1 MTSSEGAKRRYW
13 LAGRREDGQ
22 DRYFREAL
30 DADLWEAGDADH
42 WDACWY
48 TGMPKPDVYEKL
60 SAGDRIN
67 HIPGNNALTIK
78 SRLAQSL
85 ETTRLR
91 VSEECGANSPFARRA
106 SFYPDTFPLP
116 ERYHALQ
123 DAAHAN
129 PDIRWILKPRN
140 SARGQGISLVRDIA
154 AVPKD
159 AKWMVQR
166 YLERAHLM
174 HGHKYVLRLYVL
186 ITSVEPLRAYLY
198 HEGFAKLASEPYD
211 LNAPFNIF
219 SHLTNPDINA
229 TNTESETPVVFIPF
243 SDYRG
248 WLRDQGHDDT
258 ALFAKLRDLVT
269 ITMISAR
276 DHMAQRMA
284 ELGPHGDGAY
294 EIIGLDCLVDA
305 DLEPWILECNL
316 SPSLDICAAPE
327 DGGIREEEI
336 KSQLVKDMVAMLGF
350 NETRPRASDEVDA
363 PQARIIAQAE
373 EENARS
379 GGWQRLIPA
388 DDPAHVLP
396 FFSMPRAAD
405 MVLADAVAGAPVARP
420 RIIPAAVSE
429 IVGTQTLSLFA
440 QQNGRLY
447 KLNEMA
453 SWIWLHA
460 IDGQDPDTIANGLIA
475 MHPDLDE
482 AGRFALRETVWRQ
495 LGEWVELG
503 LLRKQ
508 APESVGAP
516 MPLRSAHAYLSDREA
531 DDAAAEGVPAWQAL
545 AGVIGGKRVHVA
557 TPVAAL
563 ATRVGQWPG
572 FEAAP
577 VDAAMQADHRI
588 ALHRSRRGY
597 AVIVDD
603 LLVASDVLAGA
614 IGPRVHSEIMHRIPG
629 ADDAGV
635 LACPIVRF
643 RDPKGALRHAL
654 ICPSQAQGWDDA
666 AITFARAVSGDV
678 SFGFLLDADPGR
690 PGLGLGLPARLS
702 ENRVQALR
710 EAASGEETD
719 DHGRGGALAGIGKQ
733 VHVWPGGDTGHF
745 VYPDTAMPDEITDID
760 MVLLPEPNQAFFE
773 GVPIASVD
781 FTDALP
787 PLLQRF
793 YVGQAVPSAASHDAV
808 AVGRLVQWLEGR
820 RLVRVAEAA
829 LPAIG
834 ETLRNAATP
843 GAAVQ
848 ALQEN
853 GSRAIDADA
862 TVAGR
867 SEPSAARAGEA
878 VGAAGPFA

>member
-1 MTSSEGAKRRYW
+1 MTSSEVARRRYW

-30 DADLWEAGDADH
+30 DASLWEAGNSDH

-60 SAGDRIN
+60 STGDRIN

-91 VSEECGANSPFARRA
+91 VNEECGADSPFARRA
-106 SFYPDTFPLP
+106 AFYPDTFPLP

-186 ITSVEPLRAYLY
+186 ITSVEPLRVYLY

-243 SDYRG
+243 SDYRA

-269 ITMISAR
+269 ITVISAR
-276 DHMAQRMA
+276 DHMARRME
-284 ELGPHGDGAY
+284 ELGPRGDGAY
-294 EIIGLDCLVDA
+294 EIIGLDCLVDE
-305 DLEPWILECNL
+305 DLDPWILECNL

-350 NETRPRASDEVDA
+350 NETSPRMSNAAGDHET
-363 PQARIIAQAE
+363 RIVAEAE

-379 GGWQRLIPA
+379 GGWKRLIPA
-388 DDPAHVLP
+388 DDPALVLP
-396 FFSMPRAAD
+396 FFSIPRAAD
-405 MVLADAVAGAPVARP
+405 MVLADAVAGTPVARP
-420 RIIPAAVSE
+420 RLRPAAVSE
-429 IVGTQTLSLFA
+429 IVGAETLSLFA
-440 QQNGRLY
+440 QQNGQLY

-460 IDGQDPDTIANGLIA
+460 VDGQDPDTIAEGLIA
-475 MHPDLDE
+475 MHPDLD
-482 AGRFALRETVWRQ
+482 ATGRFGLRETVWRQ

-508 APESVGAP
+508 APESLGASVP
-516 MPLRSAHAYLSDREA
+516 QRRSHYYLSDREA
-531 DDAAAEGVPAWQAL
+531 DDAACEGLPAWQAL
-545 AGVIGGKRVHVA
+545 IGSIGGKNVHIA

-563 ATRVGQWPG
+563 AARVGQWPG
-572 FEAAP
+572 FARARMDEAA
-577 VDAAMQADHRI
+577 QADHRI

-597 AVIVDD
+597 AVVVDD
-603 LLVASDVLAGA
+603 LLIASDVLAGA
-614 IGPRVHSEIMHRIPG
+614 IGPHIHSQIMRRIPG
-629 ADDAGV
+629 KEDAGV

-643 RDPKGALRHAL
+643 RDPKGAFRHAL
-654 ICPSQAQGWDDA
+654 ICPPVAQGWDDA

-678 SFGFLLDADPGR
+678 SFGFLLDAEPGR
-690 PGLGLGLPARLS
+690 PGRGLGLPARLS
-702 ENRVQALR
+702 EDRVQALR
-710 EAASGEETD
+710 EAASSKEAEEHD
-719 DHGRGGALAGIGKQ
+719 GGALAGIGKQ
-733 VHVWPGGDTGHF
+733 VHVWPGGETGHF
-745 VYPDTAMPDEITDID
+745 VYPDPDQYDAICHID
-760 MVLLPEPNQAFFE
+760 MVVLPEPNAAFSDD
-773 GVPIASVD
+773 VPVSGTAL
-781 FTDALP
+781 TDALP
-787 PLLQRF
+787 RLLQRF
-793 YVGQAVPSAASHDAV
+793 HVAQGAPSQASHDAV
-808 AVGRLVQWLEGR
+808 AVGRLVQWLEEC
-820 RLVRVAEAA
+820 RLVRVAEGA
-829 LPAIG
+829 LPVIG
-834 ETLRNAATP
+834 ETLRNAAVP
-843 GAAVQ
+843 HAA
-848 ALQEN
+848 AHEW
-853 GSRAIDADA
+853 RDADA
-862 TVAGR
+862 AIP
-867 SEPSAARAGEA
+867 EPSQAPTTKTGEP
-878 VGAAGPFA
+878 VRAAGPLA